1 MIFNRPKA
9 LLGFFAIMLFLTSC
23 VGIDTKVKISREG
36 SGNVTAVYRLSEELV
51 AFGELEGNKAML
63 PVPLTKQEVQDSL
76 KGIPGLSLTSWSSKK
91 DGTDL
96 VISTVIAF
104 DSLDSLMYY
113 LDPQGRLAKHSTT
126 PGGNSI
132 AFTVGDSIP
141 ALDPDMKKIAQDAF
155 APYSFKFAIEL
166 PSPPKEALSGNPAIT
181 ARTNGNTIYFEG
193 KMTDI
198 VATELPP
205 SMNISW

>member
-1 MIFNRPKA
+1 MRLNCHKA
-9 LLGFFAIMLFLTSC
+9 ALGFLAIMLLLTSC

-51 AFGELEGNKAML
+51 AFGELEANKAML
-63 PVPLTKQEVQDSL
+63 PVPLTKQEVEDSL
-76 KGIPGLSLTSWSSKK
+76 KGVPGLSLTSWSSKK

-96 VISTVIAF
+96 VIKTVIAF

-126 PGGNSI
+126 ADGNSI

-141 ALDPDMKKIAQDAF
+141 SLDPDMKKIAQEAF

-166 PSPPKEALSGNPAIT
+166 PGQPKEALSGNPAIT
-181 ARTNGNTIYFEG
+181 VRKEGNTVFFEG
-193 KMTDI
+193 KMMDI
-198 VATELPP
+198 VATEMPP
-205 SMNISW
+205 SMQISW